1 MSNLFAGRPRT
12 ARSSSSHKPGAMVE
26 RMAELPRP
34 HRPVVGVAVAICL
47 AVAAAGCD
55 SGTSSSSAPPS
66 TAAAQQETTTTAATP
81 TETTTATT
89 KAIRR
94 VNADPGKFNRKDF
107 GEPTG
112 DANPWLPLV
121 PGYQS
126 VRDGTL
132 FRGRRELHHRRRF
145 TVTDV
150 VKRVNGVQ
158 TVLVLDQDIDAG
170 QVAEQALDYFAQDKH
185 GNVWYLGSYTETYE
199 GGQFVNAVDAWL
211 AGVNGATAGVAMMA
225 DPKKGMPGYVQA
237 SIPGR
242 ETVHAEVAKLGERKC
257 VPFKCFSNTLA
268 ILEDGTEFKYYAK
281 GVGGIATEPNYSGGE
296 QEKEALLN
304 VIQLSSKGLAE
315 FSAEAL
321 KLDRHARTTSS
332 QVFGSSAP
340 AKRQR

>member
-1 MSNLFAGRPRT
+1 M
-12 ARSSSSHKPGAMVE
+12 
-26 RMAELPRP
+26 
-34 HRPVVGVAVAICL
+34 VAVVLLAA
-47 AVAAAGCD
+47 AVAGCSNRSPSSTPSTTAAQ
-55 SGTSSSSAPPS
+55 SQQAASTTSAPSAS
-66 TAAAQQETTTTAATP
+66 TAAPTTTV
-81 TETTTATT
+81 
-89 KAIRR
+89 RL

-107 GEPTG
+107 GSPFG
-112 DANPWLPLV
+112 DTNRWLPLV

-150 VKRVNGVQ
+150 VKVINGVRA
-158 TVLVLDQDIDAG
+158 VVVLDQDIDAG

-185 GNVWYLGSYTETYE
+185 GNVWYMGSYTETYE

-225 DPKKGMPGYVQA
+225 NPRKGMPGYIQA

-242 ETVHAEVAKLGERKC
+242 ETIHAEVAKLGEKKC

-268 ILEDGTEFKYYAK
+268 ILEDGTEFKWYAE

-296 QEKEALLN
+296 QEKERLLN
-304 VIQLSSKGLAE
+304 VIQLTPKGLAE
-315 FSAEAL
+315 FSTLAIR
-321 KLDRHARTTSS
+321 LDRHARTTALR
-332 QVFGSSAP
+332 VFGRSAL
-340 AKRQR
+340 AKRSPA

>member
-1 MSNLFAGRPRT
+1 M
-12 ARSSSSHKPGAMVE
+12 
-26 RMAELPRP
+26 
-34 HRPVVGVAVAICL
+34 AVAICV

-55 SGTSSSSAPPS
+55 GATSPPPSSVAARQEATSS
-66 TAAAQQETTTTAATP
+66 TAAPPATS
-81 TETTTATT
+81 TATT
-89 KAIRR
+89 KALRQ
-94 VNADPGKFNRKDF
+94 VNADSGKFNRKEFD
-107 GEPTG
+107 EPTG

-132 FRGRRELHHRRRF
+132 FRGRRELHHRRRL

-150 VKRVNGVQ
+150 VKQVNGVQ

-170 QVAEQALDYFAQDKH
+170 QIAEQALDYYAQDKH

-211 AGVNGATAGVAMMA
+211 AGVNGATPGVAMMA
-225 DPKKGMPGYVQA
+225 NPKTGMPGYIQA

-242 ETVHAEVAKLGERKC
+242 ETIHAEVAKLGERKC
-257 VPFKCFSNTLA
+257 VPFECFSNTLA
-268 ILEDGTEFKYYAK
+268 ILEDGAEFKYYAE

-304 VIQLSSKGLAE
+304 VIELTPKGLAE
-315 FSAEAL
+315 VSAEAL
-321 KLDRHARTTSS
+321 KLDRHARSTASE
-332 QVFGSSAP
+332 VFGTSAP
-340 AKRQR
+340 AKRSP

>member
-1 MSNLFAGRPRT
+1 M
-12 ARSSSSHKPGAMVE
+12 
-26 RMAELPRP
+26 
-34 HRPVVGVAVAICL
+34 AVAICV

-55 SGTSSSSAPPS
+55 GATSPPPSSVAARQEATSS
-66 TAAAQQETTTTAATP
+66 TAAPPATS
-81 TETTTATT
+81 TATT
-89 KAIRR
+89 KALRQ
-94 VNADPGKFNRKDF
+94 VNADSGKFNRKEFD
-107 GEPTG
+107 EPTG

-132 FRGRRELHHRRRF
+132 FRGRRELHHRRRL

-150 VKRVNGVQ
+150 VKQVNGVQ

-170 QVAEQALDYFAQDKH
+170 QIAEQALDYYAQDKH

-211 AGVNGATAGVAMMA
+211 AGVNGATPGVAMMA
-225 DPKKGMPGYVQA
+225 NPKTGMPGYIQA

-242 ETVHAEVAKLGERKC
+242 ETIHAEVAKLGERKC

-268 ILEDGTEFKYYAK
+268 ILEDGTEFKYYAE

-304 VIQLSSKGLAE
+304 VIELTPKGLAE
-315 FSAEAL
+315 VSAEAL
-321 KLDRHARTTSS
+321 KLDRHARSTASE
-332 QVFGSSAP
+332 VFGNSAP
-340 AKRQR
+340 AKRSP